1 MATIGYVRVF
11 NEKNNRLNSHTAR
24 KHLHHSNSRR
34 QRICKA
40 LMRKQ
45 HHCGHHAQETGTSWL
60 GRLVYP
66 KRNQRAKF
74 FMGAEDKEGVNS
86 LTFSSLGIAF
96 NVDYTADKKFTLKM
110 ISGGSGEY
118 SCKVM

>member
-1 MATIGYVRVF
+1 MRKTIGLIAILLASISTTVKAADNVYVKLSCENKTTVDIT
-11 NEKNNRLNSHTAR
+11 L
-24 KHLHHSNSRR
+24 
-34 QRICKA
+34 
-40 LMRKQ
+40 KQ
-45 HHCGHHAQETGTSWL
+45 QEQVGWADLTTPNGT
-60 GRLVYP
+60 R
-66 KRNQRAKF
+66 RAKF
-74 FMGAEDKEGVNS
+74 FMGAEDNEGVNS

>member
-1 MATIGYVRVF
+1 MRKTIGLIAILLASISTTATAADNVYVKLSC
-11 NEKNNRLNSHTAR
+11 ENNTTVDITL
-24 KHLHHSNSRR
+24 
-34 QRICKA
+34 
-40 LMRKQ
+40 KQ
-45 HHCGHHAQETGTSWL
+45 QEQVGWADLSTPNGT
-60 GRLVYP
+60 R
-66 KRNQRAKF
+66 RAKF
-74 FMGAEDKEGVNS
+74 FMGAEDNEGVNS